1 MAESYRYEGRRVEER
16 EKLISSCVA
25 EKKEFKGNGADCGDL
40 TSDRVFVR
48 GVCNPSSVFLSY
60 FVRYRATNIQLK
72 MMRNSRN

>member
-1 MAESYRYEGRRVEER
+1 MRWQSRTAMRNGDGGLKR

-48 GVCNPSSVFLSY
+48 GVCNPSSVSLSY
-60 FVRYRATNIQLK
+60 FVIV
-72 MMRNSRN
+72 